1 MLLLVLG
8 LIGGVGYGAYYYYK
22 DTQARIA
29 ILTENSA
36 KLEQAAN
43 TQKQTI
49 DTLVE
54 DAAKYRELNKELNTK
69 LEAANEYKNTLI
81 DKLRKHDLA
90 KLSLQKPGMVEKR
103 INNGTKRLFESLE
116 KLTSIPADGDTSS
129 KQWMQLLKNPLKQIE
144 IKTVEVER
152 VIPTQNRPRAVSLN
166 DIYFYV
172 VTEQNFEEFK
182 NRFVK
187 ENGDLVGYVL
197 SVRDYETLALNMADI
212 KRYIQQQKEI
222 IIYYEKAV
230 EPKPKEEKDKE

>member
-1 MLLLVLG
+1 MGV
-8 LIGGVGYGAYYYYK
+8 IGAVGFGGYIYYK

-90 KLSLQKPGMVEKR
+90 KLSLQKPGLVEKK
-103 INNGTKRLFESLE
+103 INNGTKKLFKSLE
-116 KLTSIPADGDTSS
+116 ELTG
-129 KQWMQLLKNPLKQIE
+129 
-144 IKTVEVER
+144 
-152 VIPTQNRPRAVSLN
+152 AVS
-166 DIYFYV
+166 DSDTI
-172 VTEQNFEEFK
+172 
-182 NRFVK
+182 
-187 ENGDLVGYVL
+187 
-197 SVRDYETLALNMADI
+197 
-212 KRYIQQQKEI
+212 
-222 IIYYEKAV
+222 
-230 EPKPKEEKDKE
+230 PK

>member
-116 KLTSIPADGDTSS
+116 KLTSIPSDSDTS
-129 KQWMQLLKNPLKQIE
+129 
-144 IKTVEVER
+144 
-152 VIPTQNRPRAVSLN
+152 
-166 DIYFYV
+166 
-172 VTEQNFEEFK
+172 
-182 NRFVK
+182 
-187 ENGDLVGYVL
+187 
-197 SVRDYETLALNMADI
+197 
-212 KRYIQQQKEI
+212 
-222 IIYYEKAV
+222 
-230 EPKPKEEKDKE
+230 PK

>member
-1 MLLLVLG
+1 MIKIYFLILVLG
-8 LIGGVGYGAYYYYK
+8 LVGGVIYGGLYYYK

-116 KLTSIPADGDTSS
+116 KLTSIPSDSDTS
-129 KQWMQLLKNPLKQIE
+129 
-144 IKTVEVER
+144 
-152 VIPTQNRPRAVSLN
+152 
-166 DIYFYV
+166 
-172 VTEQNFEEFK
+172 
-182 NRFVK
+182 
-187 ENGDLVGYVL
+187 
-197 SVRDYETLALNMADI
+197 
-212 KRYIQQQKEI
+212 
-222 IIYYEKAV
+222 
-230 EPKPKEEKDKE
+230 PK

>member
-1 MLLLVLG
+1 MIKIYMLLLVLG

-36 KLEQAAN
+36 KLEQATN

-116 KLTSIPADGDTSS
+116 KLTSIPSDSDTS
-129 KQWMQLLKNPLKQIE
+129 
-144 IKTVEVER
+144 
-152 VIPTQNRPRAVSLN
+152 
-166 DIYFYV
+166 
-172 VTEQNFEEFK
+172 
-182 NRFVK
+182 
-187 ENGDLVGYVL
+187 
-197 SVRDYETLALNMADI
+197 
-212 KRYIQQQKEI
+212 
-222 IIYYEKAV
+222 
-230 EPKPKEEKDKE
+230 PK